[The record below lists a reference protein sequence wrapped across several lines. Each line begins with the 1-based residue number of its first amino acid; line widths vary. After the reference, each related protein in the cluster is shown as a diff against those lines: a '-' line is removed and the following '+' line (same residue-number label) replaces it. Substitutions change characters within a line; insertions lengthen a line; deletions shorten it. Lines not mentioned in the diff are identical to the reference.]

1 MTAFEINDTEV
12 QSVLPNVEIE
22 GLMQKP
28 ISLANLVSTVS
39 KYIPYIQ
46 NSKLQVHNA

>member
-1 MTAFEINDTEV
+1 MTALEINDTEFR
-12 QSVLPNVEIE
+12 SALSNVEIE

-39 KYIPYIQ
+39 KYVPSRYGKTVV
-46 NSKLQVHNA
+46 NSK